1 MKKKDLLTYLD
12 EIIEKQ
18 VTDYDVALDWDTKNH
33 TIEIVVRLF
42 AENKAQFEIDDAE
55 GIVSQEP
62 IIEFEDGVLL
72 FNPQKSVFD
81 ERNYL
86 AVIPYEGKK
95 GLAKSVADS
104 LVEYLNEVLAQ
115 GQSDLLDFLDEDDD
129 EAVFEL
135 HWDNQ
140 QLAELV
146 EVKQQNEA
154 VEAVANILM
163 EAGASGVAIEDSL
176 DVEHFQSDQYGEILD
191 KNDFTSLKEGA
202 LVMAYFPE
210 TTFLPEI
217 LPFIKDRITQLP
229 EFGLAIGKNKVT
241 VSEVEESNW
250 ATAWKKYYHPVR
262 ITRMLTVAPSWE
274 NYQTEDPL
282 EKIITLDPGMAFG
295 TGTHP
300 TTSLTLTALETVLR
314 GGETLLDVGTGSG
327 VLSIAAK
334 YLGAKDVYAFDLDEV
349 AVRSAKENMDMNEIA
364 KDVHVSANDLLTGI
378 EIESDVIVANILADI
393 ILLMIPDAW
402 RLLKQTGTLIVSGI
416 IEEKKQMVL
425 DAMLEQ
431 GFIVDQIFQQ
441 KDWYAIILKKPEV
454 E

>member
-1 MKKKDLLTYLD
+1 MK
-12 EIIEKQ
+12 
-18 VTDYDVALDWDTKNH
+18 W
-33 TIEIVVRLF
+33 
-42 AENKAQFEIDDAE
+42 
-55 GIVSQEP
+55 
-62 IIEFEDGVLL
+62 
-72 FNPQKSVFD
+72 
-81 ERNYL
+81 
-86 AVIPYEGKK
+86 
-95 GLAKSVADS
+95 
-104 LVEYLNEVLAQ
+104 NEVK
-115 GQSDLLDFLDEDDD
+115 
-129 EAVFEL
+129 
-135 HWDNQ
+135 
-140 QLAELV
+140 V
-146 EVKQQNEA
+146 ETESEA

-176 DVEHFQSDQYGEILD
+176 DVEHFQSDRYGEILD

-349 AVRSAKENMDMNEIA
+349 AVRSAKENMDMNEVA
-364 KDVHVSANDLLTGI
+364 KDVHVSANDLLKGI

-425 DAMLEQ
+425 DAMIEQ

>member
-1 MKKKDLLTYLD
+1 MK
-12 EIIEKQ
+12 
-18 VTDYDVALDWDTKNH
+18 W
-33 TIEIVVRLF
+33 
-42 AENKAQFEIDDAE
+42 
-55 GIVSQEP
+55 
-62 IIEFEDGVLL
+62 
-72 FNPQKSVFD
+72 
-81 ERNYL
+81 
-86 AVIPYEGKK
+86 
-95 GLAKSVADS
+95 
-104 LVEYLNEVLAQ
+104 NEVK
-115 GQSDLLDFLDEDDD
+115 
-129 EAVFEL
+129 
-135 HWDNQ
+135 
-140 QLAELV
+140 V
-146 EVKQQNEA
+146 ETESEA

-176 DVEHFQSDQYGEILD
+176 DVEQFQSDQYGEILD

>member
-1 MKKKDLLTYLD
+1 MK
-12 EIIEKQ
+12 
-18 VTDYDVALDWDTKNH
+18 W
-33 TIEIVVRLF
+33 
-42 AENKAQFEIDDAE
+42 
-55 GIVSQEP
+55 
-62 IIEFEDGVLL
+62 
-72 FNPQKSVFD
+72 
-81 ERNYL
+81 
-86 AVIPYEGKK
+86 
-95 GLAKSVADS
+95 
-104 LVEYLNEVLAQ
+104 NEVK
-115 GQSDLLDFLDEDDD
+115 
-129 EAVFEL
+129 
-135 HWDNQ
+135 
-140 QLAELV
+140 V
-146 EVKQQNEA
+146 ETESEA

-176 DVEHFQSDQYGEILD
+176 DVEHFKWDQYGEILD

-349 AVRSAKENMDMNEIA
+349 AVRSAKENMDMNEVA
-364 KDVHVSANDLLTGI
+364 KDVHVSANDLLKGI
-378 EIESDVIVANILADI
+378 EIESDVIVANILANI

-425 DAMLEQ
+425 DAMIEQ